1 MIYTK
6 KSKFR
11 LVLALILTL
20 TGFLFVSTPGLSAQ
34 ANQENV
40 DLKDYVRDFE
50 TAYFYLMNAY
60 VDEPDPAELYEG
72 AFLAISDYM
81 IEQGMD
87 IKDDEVLRSLEESYD
102 IEKVYQYF
110 LRDQNISVDM
120 ETLFRLSMNG
130 MFDSL
135 EDPYTV
141 FLEDMFLQ
149 SLEDT
154 TQGAFGGVGLYITSE
169 ILDEDQESFYLPYVR
184 VVAPIEGTPAYKAG
198 VHAGDY
204 IIEIEGESAEGFTS
218 DEVSKLLRGKPNTD
232 VNVTF
237 LQAGDIRYNVDI
249 TRAIIEI
256 PTVKYD
262 LLTDNTGYLRIIEFT
277 PYTTSRVEEAL
288 NYFLDSDCDSLVID
302 VRSNPGGLLSS
313 VVDVCD
319 YFFSRG
325 TIVSTRS
332 RIRSENKVFNAKS
345 GTLVPRNWDIVVL
358 IDQGSASA
366 SEILTGAFKDRERAT
381 IVGQTSFGKGSVQQF
396 IRLGEDHAI
405 KLTTARYY
413 TPNDINIDKTGI
425 EPNILVEEPEFT
437 EEEQDAFRTLV
448 ENHYIPQFVSEN
460 INPSE
465 EDISRFIDH
474 LIEDE
479 GLKLG
484 EDLFR
489 RMIER
494 ELNRRMDN
502 PPVFSLEYDRILQ
515 RGLEVIEEE
524 R

>member
-1 MIYTK
+1 MININ

-11 LVLALILTL
+11 LVLALVLTL

-34 ANQENV
+34 ATQENV

-60 VDEPDPAELYEG
+60 VDEPDPVLLYDG

-87 IKDDEVLRSLEESYD
+87 IKDDEALQALQESYD

-110 LRDQNISVDM
+110 LSDRNVSVDM

-154 TQGAFGGVGLYITSE
+154 TQGVFGGVGLYITSE

-204 IIEIEGESAEGFTS
+204 IIEIEGESAEGFNS
-218 DEVSKLLRGKPNTD
+218 EDVSKLLRGKPNTE

-237 LQAGDIRYNVDI
+237 LQAGDIRYNVNI
-249 TRAIIEI
+249 TRAVIEI
-256 PTVKYD
+256 PTVKFD

-277 PYTTSRVEEAL
+277 PYTASRVEEAL
-288 NYFLDSDCDSLVID
+288 TYFLDEDCDSLIVD
-302 VRSNPGGLLSS
+302 VRSNPGGTLAS
-313 VVDVCD
+313 VVDVSN

-325 TIVSTRS
+325 NIVSTRS
-332 RIRSENKVFNAKS
+332 RIRSENKEYNAQNGS
-345 GTLVPRNWDIVVL
+345 LVPRNWDIVVL

-366 SEILTGAFKDRERAT
+366 SEILTGALKDRERAT
-381 IVGQTSFGKGSVQQF
+381 VVGQTSFGKGSVQQF

-425 EPNILVEEPEFT
+425 EPHILVEEPEFT
-437 EEEQDAFRTLV
+437 EEEQDAFRILV
-448 ENHYIPQFVSEN
+448 ENHYIPQFVSDN
-460 INPSE
+460 PQPSE
-465 EDISRFIDH
+465 RDISRFISH

-479 GLKLG
+479 GLNLE

-489 RMIER
+489 RIIQR

-502 PPVFSLEYDRILQ
+502 PPVFSLEFDQTLQ
-515 RGLEVIEEE
+515 KGLEVIEEA